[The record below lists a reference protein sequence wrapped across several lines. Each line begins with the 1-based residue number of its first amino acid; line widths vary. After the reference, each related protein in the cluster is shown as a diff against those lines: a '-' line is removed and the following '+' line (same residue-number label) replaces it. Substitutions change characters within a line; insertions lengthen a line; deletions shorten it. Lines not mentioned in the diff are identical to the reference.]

1 MAHGKFFTSKL
12 KKLIPFL
19 IILLLLEV
27 STRVAHTI
35 VNDVKD
41 SRKESNWFDYS
52 PEVGWKRR
60 SGFNGDIQGIHRAF
74 DSKGFLLCDSAQIKQ
89 KTTPKILILG
99 DSCTYGTKVPTEK
112 SLAELLDKLLPEYAV
127 INLSMSGYSSYQCLK
142 TFEKYADKL
151 DPEIVIMASNM
162 NDRRYV
168 LREFEQDSSQWF
180 RKVYLT
186 RTVMRKLGYASY
198 IMNLMSL
205 VIAPEKGKT
214 PEEIYGRSSE
224 LPVNELNARV
234 PPEKYRE
241 NLANMAQLAKK
252 KNISLVFLLLPD
264 NPISTAR
271 LYKGIELI
279 TQAQYNA
286 AIAELTSFI
295 REPYNMYGALSKL
308 YLADAY
314 KKKGLVN
321 YAEHSLKLGQGPISL
336 HGGMPLYF
344 DSQYHEIMSSVAK
357 DSGVFLC
364 DARAPLKYNPEH
376 FIDFCHFDENGHLL
390 VANLLAKKVNG
401 ISKTK
406 KD

>member
-1 MAHGKFFTSKL
+1 MGQGRFFTSKL

-27 STRVAHTI
+27 TARVAYTI

-41 SRKESNWFDYS
+41 SRNQSNWFDYS

-60 SGFNGDIQGIHRAF
+60 PGFNGDIQGINRAF
-74 DSKGFLLCDSAQIKQ
+74 DSKGFLLCDSDQVKQ
-89 KTTPKILILG
+89 KTKPKILILG
-99 DSCTYGTKVPTEK
+99 DSCTYGTKVHTEN
-112 SLAELLDKLLPEYAV
+112 SLAEILDKLLPEYAV

-142 TFEKYADKL
+142 VFEKYADKL

-168 LREFEQDSSQWF
+168 LRELEKDSSQWF

-234 PPEKYRE
+234 PPEKYQE
-241 NLANMAQLAKK
+241 NLTNMARLAKE

-271 LYKGIELI
+271 LYKGMELI
-279 TQAQYNA
+279 KRAQYEA
-286 AIAELTSFI
+286 AIAELTNFI
-295 REPYNMYGALSKL
+295 REPYNMYSALSKL

-321 YAEHSLKLGQGPISL
+321 YAEHSLKLGQGPVSL

-344 DSQYHEIMSSVAK
+344 DRQYHEIMSSVAK

-364 DARAPLKYNPEH
+364 DGRATLKNNPER
-376 FIDFCHFDENGHLL
+376 FIDFCHFDQGGHQLI
-390 VANLLAKKVNG
+390 ASLLAQKVND